1 LSETAEATS
10 NPEGFPWGDNNPS
23 RVQRIVVAL
32 LIAALAGGGLAFHLK
47 YAGLYRT
54 DFSQLKFGA
63 EAMLRGAD
71 PYKLVG
77 MGQVFESRW
86 PVMYPAT
93 AYVAAIPF
101 TPLSDVAAG
110 ALFIAIGSFLLAY
123 GSTAGT
129 WHRLPMFAS
138 YAFMHNVQLAQ
149 WSPLVTAMLF
159 LPWLGVFAAAKPNQA
174 LPVLLSAPSGR
185 LLRAAGVG
193 GLVVFAISVALFP
206 QWPFE
211 WLRIVMGGVQM
222 QPPLIHLGGFCILLV
237 LIRWRRPEAWLVVLM
252 ACIPASWAWY
262 NVLILL
268 AAVPKTYREAAMLS
282 LVSSF
287 GALLVINTLPGP
299 SSPTSFPNWWAFQV
313 AFGYLPAVIL
323 ILTRPNVREASPWS
337 EPKKSPRLSDPA
349 NSSVG
354 VVDALNLRP

>member
-1 LSETAEATS
+1 
-10 NPEGFPWGDNNPS
+10 
-23 RVQRIVVAL
+23 VAL
-32 LIAALAGGGLAFHLK
+32 LIASVAGGMIAFHLT

-101 TPLSDVAAG
+101 TPLSDIAAG
-110 ALFIAIGSFLLAY
+110 ALFIAIGAFLLAY

-138 YAFMHNVQLAQ
+138 YAFFHNVQLAQ

-159 LPWLGVFAAAKPNQA
+159 LPWLAVFAAAKPQQA
-174 LPVLLSAPSGR
+174 LPILVCSPSR
-185 LLRAAGVG
+185 RSFQAAAVG
-193 GLVVFAISVALFP
+193 GLVLFAISIALFP
-206 QWPFE
+206 TWPWE
-211 WLRIVMGGVQM
+211 WLHIVRGGVQM
-222 QPPLIHLGGFCILLV
+222 QPPVIHLGGVCVLLV
-237 LIRWRRPEAWLVVLM
+237 LIRWRRQEAWLVALM
-252 ACIPASWAWY
+252 ACMPASWAWY
-262 NVLILL
+262 NLLILL

-287 GALLVINTLPGP
+287 GALLGINILPGP
-299 SSPTSFPNWWAFQV
+299 STPTSFPHWWAFQV

-323 ILTRPNVREASPWS
+323 ILTRPNVREAAPWS
-337 EPKKSPRLSDPA
+337 EPARFRQA
-349 NSSVG
+349 RTGVNSSIG
-354 VVDALNLRP
+354 PVDALDLRQ

>member
-1 LSETAEATS
+1 LSETGKTPA
-10 NPEGFPWGDNNPS
+10 NPEGVPWGDNNPT
-23 RVQRIVVAL
+23 RAQRIVVAL

-47 YAGLYRT
+47 YADLYRT

-77 MGQVFESRW
+77 MGQVFESKW
-86 PVMYPAT
+86 PVMYPGT

-101 TPLSDVAAG
+101 VPLSDIAAG
-110 ALFIAIGSFLLAY
+110 ALFIAIGAFLLAY

-149 WSPLVTAMLF
+149 WSPLVSAMLF
-159 LPWLGVFAAAKPNQA
+159 LPWLAVFAAAKPNQA
-174 LPVLLSAPSGR
+174 LPILLSAPSSR
-185 LLRAAGVG
+185 LWRAAVAG
-193 GLVVFAISVALFP
+193 GFTLFAISVALFP

-222 QPPLIHLGGFCILLV
+222 QPPIIHLGGFCILLV
-237 LIRWRRPEAWLVVLM
+237 LIKWRRPEAWLVLLM
-252 ACIPASWAWY
+252 ACMPASWAWY

-287 GALLVINTLPGP
+287 GALLGINTLPGP
-299 SSPTSFPNWWAFQV
+299 ASATSFPHWWAFQV

-323 ILTRPNVREASPWS
+323 ILTRPNVREAPPWS
-337 EPKKSPRLSDPA
+337 EPKKSLPASISA
-349 NSSVG
+349 NSSVSE
-354 VVDALNLRP
+354 VDALNLPA